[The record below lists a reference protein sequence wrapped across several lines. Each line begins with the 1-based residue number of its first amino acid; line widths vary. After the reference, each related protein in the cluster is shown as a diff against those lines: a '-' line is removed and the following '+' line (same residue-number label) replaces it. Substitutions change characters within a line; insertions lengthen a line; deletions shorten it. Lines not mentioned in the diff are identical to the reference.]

1 MSWLF
6 VTLLVTSNSKERL
19 IYKCDSYNQVL
30 HLVSAARGA
39 EQFYTI
45 EHHSSRSECIE
56 LARELDLKAA
66 EAWVGHP
73 YVDLVDNSKDF
84 ESKINELIVKVA
96 WSIGIDVGD
105 RLRSGSKK
113 FKFVV
118 NGSLP
123 ADSVSCCVRIPA
135 IRGSYIYETLF
146 AYS

>member
-1 MSWLF
+1 M
-6 VTLLVTSNSKERL
+6 
-19 IYKCDSYNQVL
+19 
-30 HLVSAARGA
+30 SAARGA

-45 EHHSSRSECIE
+45 EHHSSRSEDLE

-105 RLRSGSKK
+105 RLRSGAKK

-118 NGSLP
+118 NAPLP
-123 ADSVSCCVRIPA
+123 ADSVSLLV
-135 IRGSYIYETLF
+135 SSFSLF
-146 AYS
+146 HFPKQKGLT

>member
-1 MSWLF
+1 MIGWIL
-6 VTLLVTSNSKERL
+6 
-19 IYKCDSYNQVL
+19 YCQVL

-45 EHHSSRSECIE
+45 EHHSSRSEGIE

-105 RLRSGSKK
+105 RLTSGAKK

-123 ADSVSCCVRIPA
+123 ADSVSCCVSNQA
-135 IRGSYIYETLF
+135 ITCCIIYETLC
-146 AYS
+146 AS